1 MKKFKRRKNY
11 FKYVVLIFIIV
22 ILYFIISTFVLKIK
36 LTSSNEEFL
45 RELLKDSNHHL
56 AYENNNSLSS
66 YFLKLISRIDIEN
79 PISILNSFF
88 GYDDVSN
95 FTIVS
100 ADSNVEPAFS
110 DYVLDPTSKKIEN
123 PIVYIYNTHQT
134 ENYSYK
140 AYEDYNITP
149 NVMMASYILRE
160 RLNDKNIEAI
170 VEDANIKEI
179 LNSNSWSYSSSYKAS
194 RFLIKDTIKKY
205 PNIKL
210 FIDLHRDSVSHK
222 VSTTSSNGKKYA
234 KVMFVIGKEYD
245 SYKKNLEVANKIN
258 NIIKSKASIS
268 RGVLLKEGKNVNGV
282 YNQDINPN
290 IILIECGG
298 NENSLDEVIN
308 TIDLLAEAI
317 SIYLGDSNG

>member
-95 FTIVS
+95 FTVVS

-110 DYVLDPTSKKIEN
+110 DYVLDPT
-123 PIVYIYNTHQT
+123 
-134 ENYSYK
+134 
-140 AYEDYNITP
+140 
-149 NVMMASYILRE
+149 
-160 RLNDKNIEAI
+160 
-170 VEDANIKEI
+170 
-179 LNSNSWSYSSSYKAS
+179 
-194 RFLIKDTIKKY
+194 
-205 PNIKL
+205 
-210 FIDLHRDSVSHK
+210 
-222 VSTTSSNGKKYA
+222 
-234 KVMFVIGKEYD
+234 
-245 SYKKNLEVANKIN
+245 
-258 NIIKSKASIS
+258 
-268 RGVLLKEGKNVNGV
+268 
-282 YNQDINPN
+282 
-290 IILIECGG
+290 
-298 NENSLDEVIN
+298 
-308 TIDLLAEAI
+308 
-317 SIYLGDSNG
+317 